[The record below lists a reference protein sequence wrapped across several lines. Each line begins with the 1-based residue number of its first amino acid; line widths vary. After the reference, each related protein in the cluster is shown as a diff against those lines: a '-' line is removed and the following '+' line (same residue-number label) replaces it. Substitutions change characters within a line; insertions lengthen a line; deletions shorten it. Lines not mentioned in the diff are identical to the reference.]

1 MARYKITLAY
11 DGTGFL
17 GFQRQGSGRTVQAE
31 VEEALR
37 QLNWQGRTLLAA
49 GRTDTGVHA
58 AGQVI
63 AVDLDWLHEPEAL
76 GRALNAHLPQDA
88 AVREVAVVADDFH
101 PRYDAR
107 VRSYHY
113 QVYCQPDRHPLKDRY
128 AWRVWPALDLDRLQA
143 AARLFTGAHDFAAF
157 GTPPRPD
164 GSTVRIVYRAGWK
177 AQASGLLFEV
187 SANAFL
193 YHMVRRLV
201 FLQVLVGQKQL
212 SLEAL
217 ERAITAAQPQTPGLA
232 PPHGLVLA
240 EVRYT
245 LNEQENQVLIDADG
259 QWMSWS
265 ASGEDDSG
273 KDLRH

>member
-11 DGTGFL
+11 DGTDFL

-31 VEEALR
+31 IEAALR
-37 QLNWQGRTLLAA
+37 QLNWQGRTILAA

-63 AVDLDWLHEPEAL
+63 AFDLDWHHEPAAL
-76 GRALNAHLPQDA
+76 GRALNAHLSQDA
-88 AVREVAVVADDFH
+88 AVREVAIVPDDFH

-107 VRSYHY
+107 VRSYQY
-113 QVYCQPDRHPLKDRY
+113 EVYCQPDRHPLKERY
-128 AWRVWPALDLDRLQA
+128 AWRVWPAVEIDRLQA
-143 AARLFTGAHDFAAF
+143 AASLLPGAHDFAAF
-157 GTPPRPD
+157 GTPPRPE
-164 GSTVRIVYRAGWK
+164 GSTVRIVYRAGWT

-201 FLQVLVGQKQL
+201 FLQVLVGQGQL

-217 ERAITAAQPQTPGLA
+217 RSAVEDTQPQTPGLA
-232 PPHGLVLA
+232 PPHGLVLS

-259 QWMSWS
+259 QWKTWS

>member
-11 DGTGFL
+11 DGTDFL
-17 GFQRQGSGRTVQAE
+17 GFQRQGRGRTVQAE
-31 VEEALR
+31 VEAALR
-37 QLNWQGRTLLAA
+37 RLNWSGRAILAA
-49 GRTDTGVHA
+49 GRTDAGVHA

-63 AVDLDWLHEPEAL
+63 TVDMDWLHEPEAL
-76 GRALNAHLPQDA
+76 GRALNAHLPHDI
-88 AVREVAVVADDFH
+88 AVREAVVVGDGFH

-107 VRSYHY
+107 LRSYQY
-113 QVYCQPDRHPLKDRY
+113 RIYCQPDRDPLRERY

-143 AARLFTGAHDFAAF
+143 AASLFPGAHDFAAF
-157 GTPPRPD
+157 GTPPHAA
-164 GSTVRIVYRAGWK
+164 GSTIRLVYRAGWM
-177 AQASGLLFEV
+177 AQAGGLLFEIA
-187 SANAFL
+187 ANAFL

-201 FLQVLVGQKQL
+201 FLQVLVGQGQL

-217 ERAITAAQPQTPGLA
+217 ANAIQNAQPQPPGLA
-232 PPHGLVLA
+232 PPHGLVLS

-245 LNEQENQVLIDADG
+245 LNEQENQVLMNADRL
-259 QWMSWS
+259 WKLWS

>member
-1 MARYKITLAY
+1 MERYKITLAY
-11 DGTGFL
+11 DGTDFL
-17 GFQRQGSGRTVQAE
+17 GFQRQGSGRTIQAE
-31 VEEALR
+31 VEAALR
-37 QLNWQGRTLLAA
+37 CLTWSGRTILAA

-63 AVDLDWLHEPEAL
+63 AVDLDWPHEPAAL
-76 GRALNAHLPQDA
+76 GRALNAHLPQDI
-88 AVREVAVVADDFH
+88 AVRDVAVAAPDFH

-107 VRSYHY
+107 VRSYQY
-113 QVYCQPDRHPLKDRY
+113 QIYCQPERDPLKARF
-128 AWRVWPALDLDRLQA
+128 AWRVWPAVDLDCLQA
-143 AARLFTGAHDFAAF
+143 AARLLPGAHDFAAF
-157 GTPPRPD
+157 GTPPRPE
-164 GSTVRIVYRAGWK
+164 GSTVRIVYRAGWT

-212 SLEAL
+212 SLAAL
-217 ERAITAAQPQTPGLA
+217 QSAIEEAQPQTPGLA

-240 EVRYT
+240 NVRYT

-259 QWMSWS
+259 QWTAWS

>member
-1 MARYKITLAY
+1 MERYKITLAY
-11 DGTGFL
+11 DGTDFL

-31 VEEALR
+31 VEAALR
-37 QLNWQGRTLLAA
+37 RLNWPGSTILAA

-63 AVDLDWLHEPEAL
+63 AFDLDWSHGTESLS
-76 GRALNAHLPQDA
+76 RALNASLPQDI
-88 AVREVAVVADDFH
+88 AVRSIAVAADKFH

-107 VRSYHY
+107 VRTYQYHI
-113 QVYCQPDRHPLKDRY
+113 YCESERDPLRERY
-128 AWRVWPALDLDRLQA
+128 AWRIWPATELDRLQA
-143 AARLFTGAHDFAAF
+143 AAGLFLGAHDFAAF
-157 GTPPRPD
+157 GTAPRPE
-164 GSTVRIVYRAGWK
+164 GSTVRIVYRADWK

-201 FLQVLVGQKQL
+201 FLQVLVGQDRL
-212 SLEAL
+212 SLDSL
-217 ERAITAAQPQTPGLA
+217 KRAVSETQPQTPGLA
-232 PPHGLVLA
+232 PPHGLVLS
-240 EVRYT
+240 EVCYT
-245 LNEQENQVLIDADG
+245 LNEQENQVLIEADG
-259 QWMSWS
+259 QWKTWS

>member
-11 DGTGFL
+11 DGTDFL

-31 VEEALR
+31 VEAALR
-37 QLNWQGRTLLAA
+37 RLNWPGRTILAA

-63 AVDLDWLHEPEAL
+63 ALDLDWSHGPEAL
-76 GRALNAHLPQDA
+76 GRALNAQLPQDIS
-88 AVREVAVVADDFH
+88 VRGIAPAADDFH

-107 VRSYHY
+107 VRSYQYHI
-113 QVYCQPDRHPLKDRY
+113 YCDPERDPLRERY
-128 AWRVWPALDLDRLQA
+128 AWRVWPAMDIDRLQA
-143 AARLFTGAHDFAAF
+143 ASNLFPGAHDFAAF
-157 GTPPRPD
+157 GAPPRAE

-201 FLQVLVGQKQL
+201 FLQVLVGQERL

-217 ERAITAAQPQTPGLA
+217 ESAILKTQPQTPGLA
-232 PPHGLVLA
+232 PPHGLVLS
-240 EVRYT
+240 EVKYT

-259 QWMSWS
+259 QLISWS

>member
-17 GFQRQGSGRTVQAE
+17 GFQRQVSGRTVQAE
-31 VEEALR
+31 VEAALR
-37 QLNWQGRTLLAA
+37 RLNWSGKTILAA

-58 AGQVI
+58 AGQVV
-63 AVDLDWLHEPEAL
+63 AVDLDWSHEPAAL
-76 GRALNAHLPQDA
+76 GRALNAHLPQDI
-88 AVREVAVVADDFH
+88 AVSEVVVAAEDFH

-107 VRSYHY
+107 VRSYQY
-113 QVYCQPDRHPLKDRY
+113 QVYCQPDRDPLKERY
-128 AWRVWPALDLDRLQA
+128 AWRVWPAVDLDRLQA
-143 AARLFTGAHDFAAF
+143 AARLFPGAHDFAAF
-157 GTPPRPD
+157 GTPPRPE
-164 GSTVRIVYRAGWK
+164 GSTVRLVYRAGWL

-201 FLQVLVGQKQL
+201 FLQVLVGQEQM

-217 ERAITAAQPQTPGLA
+217 RSAIEDTQPQPPGLA
-232 PPHGLVLA
+232 PAHGLVLS

-245 LNEQENQVLIDADG
+245 LNEQENQVLIEADG
-259 QWMSWS
+259 QWKTWS

>member
-1 MARYKITLAY
+1 MPTCRRI
-11 DGTGFL
+11 
-17 GFQRQGSGRTVQAE
+17 
-31 VEEALR
+31 
-37 QLNWQGRTLLAA
+37 
-49 GRTDTGVHA
+49 
-58 AGQVI
+58 
-63 AVDLDWLHEPEAL
+63 
-76 GRALNAHLPQDA
+76 

-107 VRSYHY
+107 VRSYQY
-113 QVYCQPDRHPLKDRY
+113 QVYCQPDRDPLKERY

-143 AARLFTGAHDFAAF
+143 AARLFPGAHDFAAF

-201 FLQVLVGQKQL
+201 FLQVLVGSGTVEPGSARK
-212 SLEAL
+212 SDHS
-217 ERAITAAQPQTPGLA
+217 TQPQTPGLA
-232 PPHGLVLA
+232 PPHGLVLS

-245 LNEQENQVLIDADG
+245 LNEQENQVLIEADG
-259 QWMSWS
+259 QWKSWS